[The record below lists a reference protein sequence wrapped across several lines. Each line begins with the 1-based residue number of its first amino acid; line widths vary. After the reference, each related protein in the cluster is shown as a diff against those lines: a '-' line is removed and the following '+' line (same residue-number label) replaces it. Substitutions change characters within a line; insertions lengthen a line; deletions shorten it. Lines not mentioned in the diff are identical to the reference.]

1 MYLTSSCAKRLL
13 HPAADTFT
21 ILAYYISTIKAF
33 RMLDPPGVLLDK
45 VARPIQI
52 YLKYLTTSNIFLIPG
67 TAVTQFLVY

>member
-52 YLKYLTTSNIFLIPG
+52 YLKYLTSSIFLIPG
-67 TAVTQFLVY
+67 TAVIQFLVY